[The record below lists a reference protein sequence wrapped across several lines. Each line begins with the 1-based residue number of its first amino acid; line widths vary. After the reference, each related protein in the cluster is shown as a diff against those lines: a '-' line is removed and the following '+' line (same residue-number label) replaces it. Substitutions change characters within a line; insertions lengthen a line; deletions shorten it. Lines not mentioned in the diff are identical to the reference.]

1 MKKLSRKKYV
11 IRLIGGMCIV
21 GLLIGCGNVD
31 NEQKEEEPQFADQ
44 TFVEDMSKGLQSR
57 WELNDEDKTKDEYK
71 DIADNSE
78 EKREMMIQYI
88 ETELN
93 NIEKY
98 KDEKFEDGSL
108 QELAI
113 KYINLLRKH
122 KEICSYITVDYDK
135 YSEEFEPLYNE
146 RSEIIEEMVNNYG
159 LEVNEEYQNTLD
171 EFLTNSKL
179 VKEKTVNDEAISKM
193 VKSIKFKRVSDD
205 GSDFK
210 TYQATVENT
219 TEIDFKTFG
228 IVINLVDKDGVIV
241 DTDYESVENF
251 AKGAKARFEFMTDEA
266 FETTEITLDWWE

>member
-1 MKKLSRKKYV
+1 MDYKKYV
-11 IRLIGGMCIV
+11 IRLIGSICMA
-21 GLLIGCGNVD
+21 GLLMGCGNVD
-31 NEQKEEEPQFADQ
+31 NDHKEEKPQFADQ
-44 TFVEDMSKGLQSR
+44 AFVESMSKGLQSR
-57 WELNDEDKTKDEYK
+57 WKLNNEDAKKDGYEN
-71 DIADNSE
+71 IADNSE
-78 EKREMMIQYI
+78 ENREMMVQYI

-98 KDEKFEDGSL
+98 KDERFEDSSL

-113 KYINLLRKH
+113 KYINLLKKH

-135 YSEEFEPLYNE
+135 YSEEFEPIYNE
-146 RSEIIEEMVNNYG
+146 RSEIMEEMVNNYG
-159 LEVNEEYQNTLD
+159 LEVDEEYQNTLD

-179 VKEKTVNDEAISKM
+179 VKEKNANDEAISEM
-193 VKSIKFKRVSDD
+193 IKAINFERTPDD

-241 DTDYESVENF
+241 DTDYESVQNF